1 MKKAILSL
9 PPQFLLLG
17 AIISIS
23 VWLAAIVSS
32 ALLLAIPLILIIGYL
47 AVVDVKT
54 LFFLLLSCLPISTE
68 VVFPNGFG
76 TDIPTEPIM
85 VGLMG
90 IYLLQALKYPS
101 TLRNN
106 FLRHPITL
114 LLLLHLGWIAITTI
128 TSDQLIVSIKYL
140 LAKTWYIVVFY
151 FMAGYFLQTDK
162 DIRRF
167 FWWILIP
174 LLSTMLV
181 INLRHAAY
189 GFSFEDIY
197 RVLSP
202 FYRNH
207 VAYAC
212 IMAVFFPFIAASV
225 YWFWERARLRNLLAI
240 ISIFFLIAI
249 YFSYTRAA
257 YVALLLAGLSYWMV
271 YWRFT
276 KWVILFAVGSLPIG
290 ISYLAYENRY
300 LEYAPDFER
309 TITHTE
315 FDDLISATYKLED
328 ISTMERVYRWV
339 GGVFMVQEKPW
350 LGFGPGNFYD
360 FYKSYTVNRF
370 RTYVSNNPEQSGI
383 HNYYLMVAVEQGII
397 GLIWFILLC
406 ATVLWI
412 GENAYHRTKSAKDK
426 SYIVAALLSF
436 VIIISVLIINDL
448 IETDKVGP
456 FFFITMAL
464 LVNWDIKSKIAHLST
479 KYE

>member
-1 MKKAILSL
+1 MRKAILSL

-17 AIISIS
+17 AVISIS
-23 VWLAAIVSS
+23 VWLAAIASNF
-32 ALLLAIPLILIIGYL
+32 LLLAIPLLLITGYL

-54 LFFLLLSCLPISTE
+54 LFFLLLSCIPLSTE
-68 VVFPNGFG
+68 VVFSNGFG

-90 IYLLQALKYPS
+90 IYLLQTLKYPS
-101 TLRNN
+101 TLGNS

-140 LAKTWYIVVFY
+140 LAKTWYVVVFY
-151 FMAGYFLQTDK
+151 FMASYFIQTDK

-174 LLSTMLV
+174 LLSTMIV
-181 INLRHAAY
+181 VNLRHAAY

-225 YWFWERARLRNLLAI
+225 YWFWERSRLRNLLLI

-271 YWRFT
+271 YWRLT
-276 KWVILFAVGSLPIG
+276 KWVILFAVGSLFIG
-290 ISYLAYENRY
+290 ISYLASENRY

-350 LGFGPGNFYD
+350 MGFGPGNFYD

-406 ATVLWI
+406 AAVLWI
-412 GENAYHRTKSAKDK
+412 GEKRLPPY
-426 SYIVAALLSF
+426 
-436 VIIISVLIINDL
+436 
-448 IETDKVGP
+448 
-456 FFFITMAL
+456 
-464 LVNWDIKSKIAHLST
+464 KIG
-479 KYE
+479 KR

>member
-1 MKKAILSL
+1 
-9 PPQFLLLG
+9 
-17 AIISIS
+17 
-23 VWLAAIVSS
+23 
-32 ALLLAIPLILIIGYL
+32 
-47 AVVDVKT
+47 
-54 LFFLLLSCLPISTE
+54 
-68 VVFPNGFG
+68 
-76 TDIPTEPIM
+76 
-85 VGLMG
+85 
-90 IYLLQALKYPS
+90 
-101 TLRNN
+101 
-106 FLRHPITL
+106 
-114 LLLLHLGWIAITTI
+114 
-128 TSDQLIVSIKYL
+128 
-140 LAKTWYIVVFY
+140 
-151 FMAGYFLQTDK
+151 
-162 DIRRF
+162 
-167 FWWILIP
+167 
-174 LLSTMLV
+174 MLV

-212 IMAVFFPFIAASV
+212 IMAVFFPFIATSV

-271 YWRFT
+271 YWRLT

-383 HNYYLMVAVEQGII
+383 HNYYLMIAVEQGII

-436 VIIISVLIINDL
+436 IIIISVLIINDL